1 MDSPCVNTVVVNM
14 RVIPIPAHAGIT
26 GFESPAAEYGQLAMS
41 LDDLLVGIQFA
52 VKTVSCLLV
61 LYKFTS

>member
-41 LDDLLVGIQFA
+41 LDDLLVGHLICSQNCFLPA
-52 VKTVSCLLV
+52 S
-61 LYKFTS
+61 FI